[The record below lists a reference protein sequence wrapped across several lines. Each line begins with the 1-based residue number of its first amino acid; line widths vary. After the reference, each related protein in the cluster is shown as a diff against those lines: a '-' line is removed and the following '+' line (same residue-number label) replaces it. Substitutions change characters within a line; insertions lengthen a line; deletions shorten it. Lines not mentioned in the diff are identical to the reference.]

1 MPKLTFA
8 VPRKLIVPP
17 PTETVNFIHAGS
29 GFNYGL
35 TSFGKGKTLG
45 QNNMGQLG
53 DNSITDRRSP
63 VSLAGLNKT
72 FCSIAGSAG
81 FLQEGNGVAIDRYG
95 KIWTWGQNNF
105 GVLGINTTATAS
117 RRTPGSILGAVKTFC
132 QIAGGSRGTNFALD
146 QYGRA
151 WTWGLNA
158 SGQIGDNS
166 TTSRLT
172 PVSVLGAVKTFCKI
186 SSGYQHSLAIDK
198 NGRAWGWG
206 NNGNGQLGNNITT
219 QQLTPVSVLGAVK
232 TFCQISGGFDHSAAI
247 DKNGRAWAWG
257 LNTGGQVGDNSV
269 TSRRTPVSVL
279 GAVKTFCKISC
290 GGNQTFAIDKYGSLW
305 SWGNNFV
312 GQLGDNTIVNKCT
325 PVLIGGSTK
334 TFCDVKGSNSA
345 ALALDNNGSVWAWGI
360 SAFGEFGQGVVFPYT
375 PTSIKGSSKT
385 FCEIATENLFTLAI
399 TSGGR
404 IWSWGSNTSGQ
415 LGNNTTTMVRTPV
428 SVAGAVKTFSRIT
441 AGSDHSYA
449 IDKSGRI
456 WSWGLN
462 NFGQLGTNSVTS
474 TNTPQSILGAVKTFC
489 KIAAGANHSLGID
502 KNGRAWSWG
511 LNTNGQLGLNA
522 LTSRRTPA
530 SVLGAVKTF
539 CEISGGSLHSLAID
553 KNGRVWSW
561 GQNNTG
567 QLGDNTIN
575 TRTTPVSLLGGVK
588 TFCRV
593 TAGSQFSG
601 GLDKNGR
608 AWFWG
613 LNGSGQLGDN
623 SITSRR
629 TPVSVAGAAKTF
641 CQISAGESHVAA
653 IDKNGRVWTWGLNS
667 SGQLGDNS
675 YTSQRTPISVL
686 GTAKTFCKVGGGS
699 GHTVAIDKDG
709 LVWAWG
715 SYYTGQ
721 LGNNF
726 NTQTPILILN
736 L

>member
-8 VPRKLIVPP
+8 VPRKITIPP
-17 PTETVNFIHAGS
+17 PVETVNFIHAGS
-29 GFNYGL
+29 FFNYGL
-35 TSFGKGKTLG
+35 TSFGKVKTLG
-45 QNNMGQLG
+45 QNNTGQLG
-53 DNSITDRRSP
+53 DNSITNRRSP
-63 VSLAGLNKT
+63 VSLGGVNKT
-72 FCSIAGSAG
+72 FCAIYGSKG
-81 FLQEGNGVAIDRYG
+81 FNQEGSGIAIDKYG
-95 KIWTWGQNNF
+95 KIWTWGQNAF
-105 GVLGINTTATAS
+105 GELGNNTITS

-132 QIAGGSRGTNFALD
+132 KIAGGSRGTNLALD

-151 WTWGLNA
+151 WAWGLGN
-158 SGQIGDNS
+158 SGQIGDN
-166 TTSRLT
+166 TTVSKLT
-172 PVSVLGAVKTFCKI
+172 PVSVAGAIKTFCKI
-186 SSGYQHSLAIDK
+186 SSGYQFSLGLEK
-198 NGRAWGWG
+198 NGRLWSWGL
-206 NNGNGQLGNNITT
+206 NQVGQLGDNSVTCR
-219 QQLTPVSVLGAVK
+219 LTPVSLLGAAK
-232 TFCQISGGFDHSAAI
+232 TFCQISGGAEHGAAL
-247 DKNGRAWAWG
+247 DQYGRAWCWG
-257 LNTGGQVGDNSV
+257 FNSSGQLGDLTT
-269 TSRRTPVSVL
+269 TSKRTPVSVL
-279 GAVKTFCKISC
+279 GAVKTFCKIE
-290 GGNQTFAIDKYGSLW
+290 GGGSSTYAIDYSGRVW
-305 SWGNNFV
+305 AWGGNFV
-312 GQLGDNTIVNKCT
+312 GQLGDNTIVNKLS
-325 PVLIGGSTK
+325 PVRISGSTK
-334 TFCDVKGSNSA
+334 TFCDIKASNNA
-345 ALALDNNGSVWAWGI
+345 ALALDNYGDVWAWGI
-360 SAFGEFGQGVVFPYT
+360 SYFGEFGQGVVFPYT

-415 LGNNTTTMVRTPV
+415 LGDNTTTMVRTPV

-456 WSWGLN
+456 WSWGIN
-462 NFGQLGTNSVTS
+462 NFGQLGINSVTS

-699 GHTVAIDKDG
+699 GHTVAIDKNG